1 MAVETKEPPAKKP
14 EKKET
19 ESPEPSAETDQK
31 QAKSGPSSRY
41 AGIIKTVSRR
51 GLVVLLVVSLICNGA
66 ALAKL
71 GSNGNSASE
80 QLTPEVSLGQFSFVS
95 SQAEAD
101 QVVKAEFTMH
111 VALSEDVEKE
121 GRRRIY
127 QRRFRLLQDVE
138 ELLRGA
144 HSGDF
149 DDPLLRGLKQ
159 KLKERINKTLG
170 IRAAAY
176 VIITG
181 LKSERNDTSP
191 VEDGQPAGLV
201 PWVEP
206 TAE

>member
-1 MAVETKEPPAKKP
+1 MAVETKAPPAKK
-14 EKKET
+14 ET
-19 ESPEPSAETDQK
+19 ETPEPSPKADQK
-31 QAKSGPSSRY
+31 QAKSGPGSRY
-41 AGIIKTVSRR
+41 AGIVKAVSHH
-51 GLVVLLVVSLICNGA
+51 GLMITLAVSLIANGA

-71 GSNGNSASE
+71 GSNDNSAE
-80 QLTPEVSLGQFSFVS
+80 KQLTPEVQLGHFGFVS
-95 SQAEAD
+95 SHAEAY
-101 QVVKAEFTMH
+101 QVVKAGFDVH
-111 VALSEDVEKE
+111 VALSEDVEEE
-121 GRRRIY
+121 GRRRIS
-127 QRRFRLLQDVE
+127 QRQFRLQQDVE

-144 HSGDF
+144 YSGDF

-181 LKSERNDTSP
+181 MKTERNASSP
-191 VEDGQPAGLV
+191 VDKAEPAGMV

>member
-1 MAVETKEPPAKKP
+1 MAVETKAPP

-19 ESPEPSAETDQK
+19 RTPESSPKADQK
-31 QAKSGPSSRY
+31 QAESGRSSRC
-41 AGIIKTVSRR
+41 AAIIIKTVSRH
-51 GLVVLLVVSLICNGA
+51 GLMITLAVSLIANGA
-66 ALAKL
+66 ALARL
-71 GSNGNSASE
+71 GSNDNSAGE
-80 QLTPEVSLGQFSFVS
+80 PLTPEVRLGQFGFVS
-95 SQAEAD
+95 SQAEAG
-101 QVVKAEFTMH
+101 QVVKAEFTVH
-111 VALSEDVEKE
+111 VALSEDAEKE
-121 GRRRIY
+121 GRERIS
-127 QRRFRLLQDVE
+127 QRQFRLQQDVE

-181 LKSERNDTSP
+181 MKTERNDSFP
-191 VEDGQPAGLV
+191 VEKAEPAGLV